1 MTYVFFYIFILSW
14 FKDKINEIDFKLKVN
29 YVSFF
34 KTNITRKADPY
45 VHNCTQS
52 WDSTNYT
59 EIIPK
64 DWNYSLKVI
73 LFFKIPNVIKRIKH
87 MGIWYIS
94 DLHHLLIHIN
104 DTNFE
109 YVDLSTGL
117 HSFNC
122 YSRLWMLPSLLSG
135 SSGLGR
141 KVLALQSNRF

>member
-1 MTYVFFYIFILSW
+1 MYFFIFLICN
-14 FKDKINEIDFKLKVN
+14 KINEIDFKLKVN

-73 LFFKIPNVIKRIKH
+73 LFFKIQKVNKRIKH
-87 MGIWYIS
+87 MGI
-94 DLHHLLIHIN
+94 
-104 DTNFE
+104 
-109 YVDLSTGL
+109 
-117 HSFNC
+117 
-122 YSRLWMLPSLLSG
+122 
-135 SSGLGR
+135 
-141 KVLALQSNRF
+141 